1 METQKK
7 MLSIKDIQERYG
19 VSYNKAYAIMQT
31 LPTVNIAPPN
41 SQYRILRVSQW
52 AVEQYEK
59 QRRVN
64 A

>member
-1 METQKK
+1 MPTQKK
-7 MLSIKDIQERYG
+7 MLSIKDIQERFGVCYG
-19 VSYNKAYAIMQT
+19 KAYAIMQT
-31 LPTVNIAPPN
+31 LPTVNVAPPN
-41 SQYRILRVSQW
+41 SRYKALRVSQW